1 VNIMAEWTRT
11 VQNVAVAITVLSGIV
26 MIAYLGVGEVAN
38 VVLQPDQVT
47 AATNT
52 SFGGESAPGAG
63 DAISYAERA
72 MVIGLAGVV
81 LGSAGLGLLSTSSSN
96 PRFINDFIRY
106 APLLLAG
113 VAVITVGS
121 TVWEVIQGNHVW
133 SNDTGAD
140 SFLLAQTAAV
150 VAGAMSLLRR

>member
-1 VNIMAEWTRT
+1 MSEWTRT
-11 VQNVAVAITVLSGIV
+11 VQNVAVAITVLSGIA
-26 MIAYLGVGEVAN
+26 MIAYLGIGEVAN
-38 VVLQPDQVT
+38 VVLDPTQVT
-47 AATNT
+47 ADTNA
-52 SFGGESAPGAG
+52 SFGGDG
-63 DAISYAERA
+63 ISYAERA

-113 VAVITVGS
+113 VAIITVGS

-150 VAGAMSLLRR
+150 VAGAMSLLRK

>member
-1 VNIMAEWTRT
+1 MAEWTRT
-11 VQNVAVAITVLSGIV
+11 VQNVAVAITVLSGIA
-26 MIAYLGVGEVAN
+26 MIAYLGIGEVAN
-38 VVLQPDQVT
+38 VVLDPTQVS
-47 AATNT
+47 ADTNV
-52 SFGGESAPGAG
+52 SFGGDG
-63 DAISYAERA
+63 ISYAERA

-113 VAVITVGS
+113 VAIITVGS

-150 VAGAMSLLRR
+150 VAGAMSLLRK